1 MPKLHVSVPP
11 SLLKTLFV
19 VSVTLPILTT
29 LAAYVVAIPRLSLPV
44 VQPSEAFKSGL
55 GRMLATGGFATAA
68 IPGCMHGLLRY
79 LALTAL
85 ASPDRLLM
93 RLSEFG
99 CAAMLI
105 EVWSLIG
112 VAVIPFKPAE
122 WGAHSTITGV
132 FFVASSFDVILRLL
146 SDHRLAAYPDK
157 MHQSSRSK
165 LGRSRQLIGCVLVLP
180 VIGLITGGLLLLCQK
195 QIYLA
200 FMLNAFA
207 EIAFASCLMLFH
219 ATDYWLITTLELRVD
234 VASLD
239 MQAEKQ
245 TLGSALEAQV

>member
-11 SLLKTLFV
+11 GFLKILFV
-19 VSVTLPILTT
+19 VSVTLPTLTT
-29 LAAYVVAIPRLSLPV
+29 LAAYVAAVPRLTLPV

-68 IPGCMHGLLRY
+68 VPCCIHGVLRY
-79 LALTAL
+79 LALIAV

-112 VAVIPFKPAE
+112 VAVIPFKPSE

-146 SDHRLAAYPDK
+146 LDQRLASFTDT
-157 MHQSSRSK
+157 MSLSCRSK
-165 LGRSRQLIGCVLVLP
+165 PGRCRQLIGCILVLP
-180 VIGLITGGLLLLCQK
+180 VIGLVTGGLLLLFQK

-200 FMLNAFA
+200 FLLNAFA
-207 EIAFASCLMLFH
+207 EIAFATCLMLFH
-219 ATDYWLITTLELRVD
+219 ATDYWLITTLNISAD
-234 VASLD
+234 VATPD
-239 MQAEKQ
+239 MQAEKN
-245 TLGSALEAQV
+245 TFG